1 MDAPN
6 IPNWSQFDA
15 EQRARAVLDWCLD
28 HFIDTSSIQD
38 YQLTAAIAE
47 GNKIIADRDGIKFDP
62 APQDYVDVIRVLAA
76 FLRSRI

>member
-1 MDAPN
+1 MNAPN
-6 IPNWSQFDA
+6 IPRWPHLNP
-15 EQRARAVLDWCLD
+15 EQRACAVLDWCVD
-28 HFIDTSSIQD
+28 NGIDMSSIQD
-38 YQLTAAIAE
+38 YQLAAGIAE